1 MQPTIVVI
9 VAYAFEARAAA
20 SVGRD
25 MARKRWGAWTLSTG
39 EMWNVPV
46 AVIRCGPGKAAAAA
60 AAQAAIGYFE
70 PIALLS
76 FGMASS
82 PDVDLTAGSLVVPN
96 VVLDVALSRVH
107 DLPVEISMRFEPEA
121 DLLGELLDVPGTR
134 PACLACWE
142 GQVPSPAHRPPVD
155 AHGQRII
162 VDWESVAIAHV
173 ASLWDVPWAAM
184 KVVSDHGEPERLRSI
199 AANARR
205 PLHWAA
211 EVLRRACVR
220 FAEKRVTTQ
229 EIVEPG
235 EVSGENGSSS
245 PHGGTTLG

>member
-20 SVGRD
+20 SVARD
-25 MARKRWGAWTLSTG
+25 MTRKRWGAWTLSTG

-46 AVIRCGPGKAAAAA
+46 AIIRCGPGKAAAAA

-76 FGMASS
+76 FGMAGS
-82 PDVDLTAGSLVVPN
+82 PDVDLRAGSLVVPN
-96 VVLDVALSRVH
+96 VVLDVALGRVQ
-107 DLPVEISMRFEPEA
+107 DLPVEMPVRFEPEA
-121 DLLGELLDVPGTR
+121 DLLAELLDVPGTR
-134 PACLACWE
+134 PAWLACWE
-142 GQVPSPAHRPPVD
+142 GQVASPAHRPPVE
-155 AHGQRII
+155 ARGQRIV
-162 VDWESVAIAHV
+162 VDWESAAIAHV
-173 ASLWDVPWAAM
+173 ASLWDVPWAAL

-211 EVLRRACVR
+211 EVLRRACVH

-229 EIVEPG
+229 EILEPG
-235 EVSGENGSSS
+235 GADGEAC
-245 PHGGTTLG
+245 